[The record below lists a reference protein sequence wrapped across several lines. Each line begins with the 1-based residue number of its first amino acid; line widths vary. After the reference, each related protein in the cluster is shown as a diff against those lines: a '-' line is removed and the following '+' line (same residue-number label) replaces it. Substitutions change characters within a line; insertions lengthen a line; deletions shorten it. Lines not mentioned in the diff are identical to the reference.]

1 MLLKSSH
8 ADSIFSKCCVY
19 SRLSEV
25 MQLAASASRGKTG
38 LGGLE
43 TTSWLGKLAHPLS
56 RSGLLGACLKFLT
69 FASVGLF
76 ESGSFLLHF
85 RLVRRR
91 LASIVMGPRLPCVFA
106 RAHCVFHLSVFGC
119 EMIRQIATARFPA
132 KAGLSLNTCLL
143 ARQTSHRRRSLC
155 TAVRVLFPTK
165 RVVPQWLLF
174 AEQKGKSARFFD
186 RRWLLALS
194 YLNWLVSRA
203 KSLTSRAWSACK
215 HQ

>member
-132 KAGLSLNTCLL
+132 FTKHLFVGQANLAPKKISLHSCTSALPYKARC
-143 ARQTSHRRRSLC
+143 TSVAPVC
-155 TAVRVLFPTK
+155 
-165 RVVPQWLLF
+165 
-174 AEQKGKSARFFD
+174 
-186 RRWLLALS
+186 
-194 YLNWLVSRA
+194 
-203 KSLTSRAWSACK
+203 
-215 HQ
+215 

>member
-38 LGGLE
+38 FGWLK

-69 FASVGLF
+69 FASVGLL

-85 RLVRRR
+85 RLEDHNTTQDNTQHTSKKKKSAREVYSWICVWNRDSTFTKGRRHGWGLR
-91 LASIVMGPRLPCVFA
+91 PGDLASLGLPSTRILVSRLPC
-106 RAHCVFHLSVFGC
+106 S
-119 EMIRQIATARFPA
+119 T
-132 KAGLSLNTCLL
+132 
-143 ARQTSHRRRSLC
+143 TSDFNL
-155 TAVRVLFPTK
+155 
-165 RVVPQWLLF
+165 
-174 AEQKGKSARFFD
+174 
-186 RRWLLALS
+186 
-194 YLNWLVSRA
+194 
-203 KSLTSRAWSACK
+203 
-215 HQ
+215 